1 MQAEELAQHMRRVIW
16 RSSNLQ
22 QDPDVSILGT
32 NLRDASPSPLHGTY
46 QDNAIVGAD
55 TLEEL
60 QKLSKE
66 MEKIVFCSG
75 FTFKETLMSGNPVE
89 DLANPKDTGAELG
102 HSS

>member
-1 MQAEELAQHMRRVIW
+1 MQAEELAQHMRGVIW
-16 RSSNLQ
+16 RSSDLQ

-32 NLRDASPSPLHGTY
+32 NLQDASPSPLHGTY

-60 QKLSKE
+60 QKLE
-66 MEKIVFCSG
+66 EIAFCSG

-89 DLANPKDTGAELG
+89 DSANPKDIGAELG